1 MTQKMLY
8 KVYNNDCELVGEFV
22 SIYDMEHFMDDVR
35 NSRGERYKE
44 LPRLSVF
51 DYIKSI
57 GYYMEIDC
65 PVTVDKVAQ

>member
-1 MTQKMLY
+1 MQKKMTYLI
-8 KVYNNDCELVGEFV
+8 YNEECELVGEFV

-44 LPRLSVF
+44 LPKLSVI

-57 GYYMEIDC
+57 GYYMEIKC
-65 PVTVDKVAQ
+65 PVTVDKVA

>member
-1 MTQKMLY
+1 MTYLI
-8 KVYNNDCELVGEFV
+8 YNEECELVGEFV

-44 LPRLSVF
+44 LPRYSCF

-57 GYYMEIDC
+57 GWYLDI
-65 PVTVDKVAQ
+65 VDDSSQSGT

>member
-8 KVYNNDCELVGEFV
+8 KVYNNECELIGEFV

-44 LPRLSVF
+44 LPRLCNTLVRSLFVLALSF
-51 DYIKSI
+51 NASNNLEDSL
-57 GYYMEIDC
+57 
-65 PVTVDKVAQ
+65 

>member
-8 KVYNNDCELVGEFV
+8 KVYNEEYEVVGEFV

-57 GYYMEIDC
+57 GYYMEIQC